1 MLNIIVAV
9 SRNGVIGKNGE
20 IPWNLPIDLQ
30 RFKNLTIDKNVIMGL
45 NTWYSLPK
53 KPLPNRHN
61 IVMTTKDIKLD
72 KSVSI
77 AKNKKQAI
85 DIASKNK
92 KDIFIIG
99 GESIYRQFLEESNRI
114 YLTIVEKYYE
124 YGDSYFPTIDFLKYN
139 INKREYGYDDINN
152 IHYKFFELIRNVNN
166 LN

>member
-72 KSVSI
+72 KRVSI